1 MLAFIAVICVV
12 VILVMAIMM
21 VRVAIPEKTSAA
33 KACLDDSPHL
43 RIADFGNINA
53 LAPNFDFAW

>member
-1 MLAFIAVICVV
+1 
-12 VILVMAIMM
+12 MAIMM